1 MKKLTAVVLTGALAL
16 ALAGCD
22 GTDAAVTPT
31 VTPLPEDVMD
41 QPATPP
47 EGETS
52 TPEGGTA
59 DTAQPVP
66 ADPDAELA
74 EMVDKIYEAYPVE
87 LMMPTTSALDLSDES
102 WLTYNA
108 GLTPEQ
114 GELVDAGVLSESM
127 TGSQAYSLV
136 LLRLKDAADA
146 QTVADTMLEKM
157 DPARWVCV
165 MADKM
170 RVATFDDKVLFVMT
184 DSELTDIDALFA
196 AVPDAL
202 GVEFTYDKSA
212 DVAADGAMVPSE
224 EEMNNPVAG

>member
-1 MKKLTAVVLTGALAL
+1 MKRNLTKTSLLAL
-16 ALAGCD
+16 AMAAAISLAACG
-22 GTDAAVTPT
+22 ASSQSAV
-31 VTPLPEDVMD
+31 
-41 QPATPP
+41 ATPAP
-47 EGETS
+47 TATPETS
-52 TPEGGTA
+52 TAEEGMTEEA
-59 DTAQPVP
+59 TP
-66 ADPDAELA
+66 AETPAPDMELSA
-74 EMVDKIYEAYPVE
+74 MVDSIYKAYPVE
-87 LMMPTTSALDLSDES
+87 LMMMQTTAIDLNDEA
-102 WLTYNA
+102 WLTYNT
-108 GLTPEQ
+108 GLSAEQ
-114 GELVDAGVLSESM
+114 ADLVASGVKSESM
-127 TGSQAYSLV
+127 TGSQAYTLV

-212 DVAADGAMVPSE
+212 DVAADDAMVPSE

>member
-1 MKKLTAVVLTGALAL
+1 
-16 ALAGCD
+16 
-22 GTDAAVTPT
+22 
-31 VTPLPEDVMD
+31 MD

-108 GLTPEQ
+108 GLTLEQ

-146 QTVADTMLEKM
+146 QTVADAMLENIN
-157 DPARWVCV
+157 PAKWVCV
-165 MADKM
+165 MANVQ
-170 RVATFDDKVLFVMT
+170 RVVAFDDKVLYVMANT
-184 DSELTDIDALFA
+184 ELVDVDALVDA
-196 AVPDAL
+196 LPDAL
-202 GVEFTYDKSA
+202 GVSYTLDERSESA
-212 DVAADGAMVPSE
+212 V
-224 EEMNNPVAG
+224 